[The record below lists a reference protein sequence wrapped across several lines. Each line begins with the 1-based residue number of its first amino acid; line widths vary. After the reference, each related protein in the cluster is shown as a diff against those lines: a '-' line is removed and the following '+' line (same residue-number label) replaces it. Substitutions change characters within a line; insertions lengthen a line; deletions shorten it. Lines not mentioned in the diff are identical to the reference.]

1 MSRSWGYWT
10 RGKLDVL
17 RDYLNAFTTTT
28 KHKAPSERIY
38 LDLFAGETD
47 NRDRITNEEIQ
58 SSAQIA
64 LSTSSPAFTRLR
76 FFEVEDK
83 ARELESSLLSANPGR
98 DIRVYAGDCNAQIVR
113 ALDEL
118 GDQDLAWAPTFAFI
132 DPNSLEARW
141 CTLSRLSEFR
151 TGNYK
156 TELFLLFSPQMFS
169 RLLPVKG
176 NQLRREDEAAIDAV
190 FGIGTWRK
198 IYNSRL
204 NESLSGR
211 QAHEAY
217 LNLMRWRLE
226 TELGYQWTHPLELK
240 NTRGT
245 SLYFMIFATTH
256 PAGHRIM
263 SNLCDT
269 AARQFPAMQAEAR
282 HRIQQMEEES
292 SGIMRLFPD
301 DSELGVAESLD
312 EQFYIHEPPTRPWFL
327 GSEA

>member
-47 NRDRITNEEIQ
+47 NRDRITNEAIPG
-58 SSAQIA
+58 SAQIA
-64 LSTSSPAFTRLR
+64 LSTSEPPFTRLR

-83 ARELESSLLSANPGR
+83 AGDLESSLLAKNPGR
-98 DIRVYAGDCNAQIVR
+98 DIRVYAGDCNKKIVC

-118 GDQDLAWAPTFAFI
+118 RDQGLAWAPTFAFV
-132 DPNSLEARW
+132 DPNSLESRW
-141 CTLSRLSEFR
+141 STLERLAQFR
-151 TGNYK
+151 TGKYK

-169 RLLPVKG
+169 RLLPVRG
-176 NQLRREDEAAIDAV
+176 NPLRPEDEEAIDAV
-190 FGIGTWRK
+190 FGTSAWRR
-198 IYNSRL
+198 IYDSRL
-204 NESLSGR
+204 TDLLSGR
-211 QAHEAY
+211 EAHEEY

-226 TELGYQWTHPLELK
+226 TELGYEWTHPLELK

-282 HRIQQMEEES
+282 HRIQEIEEES
-292 SGIMRLFPD
+292 SGIQRLPLD
-301 DSELGVAESLD
+301 DSDFRVAETVD
-312 EQFYIHEPPTRPWFL
+312 ERFYVHEPPTQPWFL
-327 GSEA
+327 NSE